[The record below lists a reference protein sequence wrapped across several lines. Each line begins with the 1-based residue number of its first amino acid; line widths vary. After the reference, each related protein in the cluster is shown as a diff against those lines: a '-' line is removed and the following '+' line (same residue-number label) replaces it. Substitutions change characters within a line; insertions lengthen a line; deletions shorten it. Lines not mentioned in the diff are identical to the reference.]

1 MIAPLVG
8 KVYDACYISNYTVG
22 VEIGMENG
30 LGLGLFVFLVRV
42 KPMDFKILLVPL
54 LPLPVE

>member
-8 KVYDACYISNYTVG
+8 KVYDACYIATTLSG
-22 VEIGMENG
+22 VEIGMESG